1 MNQNIRYATYVFAIA
16 LLFFSTKS
24 MSYDAI
30 FNITGRVSAN
40 TCSVQSAKTFNVNLG
55 DNIIGWS
62 GFGSGINPKSKKVDW
77 RIDFNC
83 DKDATIYFNFRG
95 NNSSRD
101 RELLMLSPL
110 HGSAKGVGIKTEL
123 DFGTSSVTIGF
134 YSSILASYSGV
145 EGKRTLILR
154 SYYVQTDSVVTPG
167 IANASMDI
175 DVTYQ

>member
-62 GFGSGINPKSKKVDW
+62 GFGSGINTKSKKVDW
-77 RIDFNC
+77 RIDFN
-83 DKDATIYFNFRG
+83 
-95 NNSSRD
+95 
-101 RELLMLSPL
+101 
-110 HGSAKGVGIKTEL
+110 
-123 DFGTSSVTIGF
+123 
-134 YSSILASYSGV
+134 
-145 EGKRTLILR
+145 LR
-154 SYYVQTDSVVTPG
+154 
-167 IANASMDI
+167 
-175 DVTYQ
+175 